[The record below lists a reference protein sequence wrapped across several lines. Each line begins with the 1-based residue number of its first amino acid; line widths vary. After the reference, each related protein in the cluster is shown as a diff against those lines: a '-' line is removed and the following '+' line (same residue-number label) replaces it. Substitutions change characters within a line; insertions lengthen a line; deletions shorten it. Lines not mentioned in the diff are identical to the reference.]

1 MPTLCCQGG
10 YFVGNSWCLYA
21 SAMNDLDQNE
31 KPIRIEDV
39 WPGQTPEWY
48 AEARENLRRY
58 LSVLIRIDERL
69 FVLV

>member
-1 MPTLCCQGG
+1 
-10 YFVGNSWCLYA
+10 
-21 SAMNDLDQNE
+21 MNDLDQNE